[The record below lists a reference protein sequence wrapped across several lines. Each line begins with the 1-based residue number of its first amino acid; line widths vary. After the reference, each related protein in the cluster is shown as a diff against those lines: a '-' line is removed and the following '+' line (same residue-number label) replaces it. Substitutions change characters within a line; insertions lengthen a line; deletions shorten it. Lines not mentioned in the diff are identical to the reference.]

1 MDNSTFTSR
10 LSKRIGRSVAE
21 TSRLA
26 DALTDVIRQAA
37 TDLDSVAVPSFGSF
51 VPVKEEETVITDR
64 SSGKR
69 ILLPPSVSITFRP
82 ASFLVRRLK

>member
-37 TDLDSVAVPSFGSF
+37 ADLDSVAVPSFGSLT
-51 VPVKEEETVITDR
+51 PVKEEETVITDH

-82 ASFLVRRLK
+82 ASSLVRRLK